1 MVSSQKSECV
11 EFGSRIGIGANPSR
25 NGGEC
30 PGTPFLGAHCSTS
43 PLKGQRNSSMP
54 LAPAAQKSFTKW
66 LAGKRFS
73 RFAFDNRSRRR
84 FPPGDVELK
93 AVHLIS

>member
-1 MVSSQKSECV
+1 
-11 EFGSRIGIGANPSR
+11 
-25 NGGEC
+25 
-30 PGTPFLGAHCSTS
+30 
-43 PLKGQRNSSMP
+43 MP

-93 AVHLIS
+93 AVHLISFSAASEFVEIEKLVRSAEGVRALGNAIAALIGPQVKALCAAA